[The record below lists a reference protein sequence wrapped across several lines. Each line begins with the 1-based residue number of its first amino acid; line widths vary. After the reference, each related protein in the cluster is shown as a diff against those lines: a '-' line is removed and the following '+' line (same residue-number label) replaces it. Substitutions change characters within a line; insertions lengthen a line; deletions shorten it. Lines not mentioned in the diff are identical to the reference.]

1 MHRISPTFLKDK
13 FYGMK
18 KIFFAF
24 LLLITT
30 YVADAQIKDLKE
42 RIRQR
47 TKDKTNQKINTTADN
62 AVDSAFSKTETG
74 VKGTATTK
82 PDITKKKGKTSAGET
97 GMNQITE
104 QNPVDTGRNDN
115 NTIQSMEVYRKFDFV
130 PGEKILAIEDFSQ
143 DAVGDFPDK
152 WNTNSSGEIV
162 TIQGREGKW
171 LMLQNKGLLI
181 PEFINLLPENFTFE
195 FDLICNRD
203 FDFYS
208 TAFFFD
214 IASLKSQ
221 ADYMIWKQY
230 SYENRNGV
238 EFRFHPMYATK
249 KSGFSEYKVYENGKE
264 LSKNQI
270 VTGQFH
276 SQTNNHVK
284 VSVWRQKQRI
294 RIYMNEEKVWDVP
307 KALNATMKYNS
318 IIFALVNSRNTTDRY
333 YIGNLKLAV
342 GAPDT
347 RNKLITE
354 GKFITRGILFD
365 VNSDKIK
372 PESYGALKDIAN
384 VLLENTEVKVKIVG
398 HTDADGEAQS
408 NLDLSK
414 RRALAVKN
422 VLIKE
427 FNIEEAR
434 LQVDGKGESEPA
446 DKNLTP
452 EGKANN
458 RRVEFI
464 KL

>member
-1 MHRISPTFLKDK
+1 
-13 FYGMK
+13 MK
-18 KIFFAF
+18 KIFFGFF
-24 LLLITT
+24 LLIIANA
-30 YVADAQIKDLKE
+30 ADAQIKELKE

-62 AVDSAFSKTETG
+62 AVDSAFSKTEAGAKSAVTP
-74 VKGTATTK
+74 K
-82 PDITKKKGKTSAGET
+82 PDGAKKKGNIPATEAEMSET
-97 GMNQITE
+97 KE
-104 QNPVDTGRNDN
+104 QNPVDTGGKNN
-115 NTIQSMEVYRKFDFV
+115 NTTQSMAVYRKFDFV
-130 PGEKILAIEDFSQ
+130 PGEKIMAIEDFSQ

-162 TIQGREGKW
+162 TIEGREGKW
-171 LMLQNKGLLI
+171 LMVQNKGLLI

-221 ADYMIWKQY
+221 ADYMIWKQH
-230 SYENRNGV
+230 SYENRNGA

-264 LSKNQI
+264 VSKNLI

-284 VSVWRQKQRI
+284 VSVWRQKQRV
-294 RIYMNEEKVWDVP
+294 RIYLNEEKVWDIP
-307 KALNATMKYNS
+307 KALHATMKYNS

-372 PESYGALKDIAN
+372 PESYGTLKDIAN
-384 VLLENTEVKVKIVG
+384 VLLENTEVKVKIIG
-398 HTDADGEAQS
+398 HTDADGEVQA

-414 RRALAVKN
+414 RRALAVKSA
-422 VLIKE
+422 LIKE
-427 FNIEEAR
+427 FNIEETR
-434 LQVDGKGESEPA
+434 LQTDGKGENEPA
-446 DKNLTP
+446 DKSATP
-452 EGKANN
+452 EGK
-458 RRVEFI
+458 
-464 KL
+464 

>member
-1 MHRISPTFLKDK
+1 
-13 FYGMK
+13 MK
-18 KIFFAF
+18 KITFCISFLVFAV
-24 LLLITT
+24 I
-30 YVADAQIKDLKE
+30 ANAQLRNVTE
-42 RIRQR
+42 RVKQR
-47 TKDKTNQKINTTADN
+47 VIDKKNQKVNTAADN
-62 AVDSAFSKTETG
+62 AVDSAFSKTE
-74 VKGTATTK
+74 KGMKGAVTTK
-82 PDITKKKGKTSAGET
+82 PDSTKKKAKSSVGNA
-97 GMNQITE
+97 GMNQITV
-104 QNPVDTGRNDN
+104 QNSIDTGGHNI
-115 NTIQSMEVYRKFDFV
+115 NTNQSMEVYRKFDFV

-162 TIQGREGKW
+162 TIEGREGKW
-171 LMLQNKGLLI
+171 LMVQNKGLLI
-181 PEFINLLPENFTFE
+181 PEFITLLPENFTFE

-214 IASLKSQ
+214 IASLKNQ
-221 ADYMIWKQY
+221 ADYMIWKQH

-264 LSKNQI
+264 LSKNLI

-294 RIYMNEEKVWDVP
+294 RIYMNEEKIWDVP

-318 IIFALVNSRNTTDRY
+318 IIFALVNSRHTTDRY

-384 VLLENTEVKVKIVG
+384 VLSENPELKVRIVG
-398 HTDADGEAQS
+398 HTDADGDDQP

-414 RRALAVKN
+414 RRAEAVKKT
-422 VLIKE
+422 LIDE
-427 FNIEEAR
+427 FGIDASRMEP
-434 LQVDGKGESEPA
+434 DGKGEKEPV

-464 KL
+464 KI

>member
-1 MHRISPTFLKDK
+1 
-13 FYGMK
+13 MK
-18 KIFFAF
+18 KITFCISFLVFAV
-24 LLLITT
+24 I
-30 YVADAQIKDLKE
+30 ANAQLRNVTE
-42 RIRQR
+42 RVKQR
-47 TKDKTNQKINTTADN
+47 VIDKKNQKVNTAADN
-62 AVDSAFSKTETG
+62 AVDSAFSKTE
-74 VKGTATTK
+74 KGMKGAVTTK
-82 PDITKKKGKTSAGET
+82 PDSTKKKAKSSVGNA
-97 GMNQITE
+97 GMNQITV
-104 QNPVDTGRNDN
+104 QNSIDTGGHNI
-115 NTIQSMEVYRKFDFV
+115 NTNQSMEVYRKFDFV

-162 TIQGREGKW
+162 TIEGREGKW
-171 LMLQNKGLLI
+171 LMVQNKGLLI
-181 PEFINLLPENFTFE
+181 PEFITLLPENFTFE

-214 IASLKSQ
+214 IASLKNQ
-221 ADYMIWKQY
+221 ADYMIWKQH

-264 LSKNQI
+264 LSKNLI

-294 RIYMNEEKVWDVP
+294 RIYMNEEKIWDVP

-318 IIFALVNSRNTTDRY
+318 IIFALVNSRHTTDRY

-384 VLLENTEVKVKIVG
+384 VLSENPELKVRIVG
-398 HTDADGEAQS
+398 HTDADGDDQP

-414 RRALAVKN
+414 RRAEAVKKT
-422 VLIKE
+422 LIDE
-427 FNIEEAR
+427 FGIDASRMEP
-434 LQVDGKGESEPA
+434 DGKGETEPV

-464 KL
+464 KI

>member
-1 MHRISPTFLKDK
+1 
-13 FYGMK
+13 MK
-18 KIFFAF
+18 KIIFCISFLVFAV
-24 LLLITT
+24 I
-30 YVADAQIKDLKE
+30 ANAQLRNVTE
-42 RIRQR
+42 RVKQR
-47 TKDKTNQKINTTADN
+47 VIDKKNQKVNTAADN
-62 AVDSAFSKTETG
+62 AVDSAFSKTE
-74 VKGTATTK
+74 KGMKGAVTTK
-82 PDITKKKGKTSAGET
+82 PDSTKKKAKSSVGNA
-97 GMNQITE
+97 GMNQITV
-104 QNPVDTGRNDN
+104 QNSIDTGGHNI
-115 NTIQSMEVYRKFDFV
+115 NTNQSMEVYRKFDFV

-162 TIQGREGKW
+162 TIEGREGKW
-171 LMLQNKGLLI
+171 LMVQNKGLLI
-181 PEFINLLPENFTFE
+181 PEFITLLPENFTFE

-214 IASLKSQ
+214 IASLKNQ
-221 ADYMIWKQY
+221 ADYMIWKQH

-264 LSKNQI
+264 LSKNLI

-294 RIYMNEEKVWDVP
+294 RIYMNEEKIWDVP

-318 IIFALVNSRNTTDRY
+318 IIFALVNSRHTTDRY

-384 VLLENTEVKVKIVG
+384 VLSENPELKVRIVG
-398 HTDADGEAQS
+398 HTDADGDDQP

-414 RRALAVKN
+414 RRAEAVKKT
-422 VLIKE
+422 LIDE
-427 FNIEEAR
+427 FGIDASRMEP
-434 LQVDGKGESEPA
+434 DGKGETEPV

-464 KL
+464 KI

>member
-1 MHRISPTFLKDK
+1 MTKIIMFVFFL
-13 FYGMK
+13 
-18 KIFFAF
+18 AF
-24 LLLITT
+24 THI
-30 YVADAQIKDLKE
+30 ADAQIKDLKE
-42 RIRQR
+42 RIKQR

-74 VKGTATTK
+74 VKSTVTAK
-82 PDITKKKGKTSAGET
+82 PDSTKKKGKTSAGEA
-97 GMNQITE
+97 GMSEIKE
-104 QNPVDTGRNDN
+104 QNIIDTGGN
-115 NTIQSMEVYRKFDFV
+115 NNITQSMEVYRKFDFV

-162 TIQGREGKW
+162 TIEGREGKW

-181 PEFINLLPENFTFE
+181 PEFITLLPENFTFE
-195 FDLICNRD
+195 FDLVCNRD

-214 IASLKSQ
+214 IASLKNQ
-221 ADYMIWKQY
+221 ADYMIWQQH
-230 SYENRNGV
+230 SYTNRNGV
-238 EFRFHPMYATK
+238 EFKFHPTYATK
-249 KSGFSEYKVYENGKE
+249 KSGFSEYKVYENSKE
-264 LSKNQI
+264 ISKNQI

-284 VSVWRQKQRI
+284 ISVWRQKQRI
-294 RIYMNEEKVWDVP
+294 RIYMNEEKVWDIP

-318 IIFALVNSRNTTDRY
+318 IIFALVISRNTTDRY
-333 YIGNLKLAV
+333 YLGNLKLAV

-365 VNSDKIK
+365 VNSDRIK

-384 VLLENTEVKVKIVG
+384 VLSENSEVKVMIVG
-398 HTDADGEAQS
+398 HTDADGDAQS
-408 NLDLSK
+408 NLELSK
-414 RRALAVKN
+414 RRAEAVKN
-422 VLIKE
+422 TLIKE
-427 FNIEEAR
+427 FNIDASRMESS
-434 LQVDGKGESEPA
+434 GKGESEPI
-446 DKNLTP
+446 DKSLTP

-464 KL
+464 KV

>member
-1 MHRISPTFLKDK
+1 
-13 FYGMK
+13 MK
-18 KIFFAF
+18 KIFLAM
-24 LLLITT
+24 LLLTITFF
-30 YVADAQIKDLKE
+30 ANAQLKTVIDRSKQRAKD
-42 RIRQR
+42 RS
-47 TKDKTNQKINTTADN
+47 NQKIDNTIES
-62 AVDSAFSKTETG
+62 VIDSAFNKTGRGAKDVVKGKSSDKKSNPDSSGEKNSSKNVNEGQQQGDTET
-74 VKGTATTK
+74 KNT
-82 PDITKKKGKTSAGET
+82 
-97 GMNQITE
+97 
-104 QNPVDTGRNDN
+104 NDQ
-115 NTIQSMEVYRKFDFV
+115 TPFVAYRKFDFV
-130 PGEKILAIEDFSQ
+130 PGEKIMVIEDFSQ

-162 TIQGREGKW
+162 TIEGKEGKW
-171 LMLQNKGLLI
+171 LMVQNKGLLI

-221 ADYMIWKQY
+221 ADYMIWKQH
-230 SYENRNGV
+230 SYENRNGA

-264 LSKNQI
+264 ISKNLI

-284 VSVWRQKQRI
+284 VSVWRQKQRV
-294 RIYMNEEKVWDVP
+294 RIYLNEEKVWDIP

-372 PESYGALKDIAN
+372 PESYGTLKDIAN
-384 VLLENTEVKVKIVG
+384 VLLENTEVKVKIIG
-398 HTDADGEAQS
+398 HTDADGEVQA

-414 RRALAVKN
+414 RRALAVKSA
-422 VLIKE
+422 LIKE
-427 FNIEEAR
+427 FNIEETR
-434 LQVDGKGESEPA
+434 LQTDGKGENEPA
-446 DKNLTP
+446 DKSATP

-458 RRVEFI
+458 RRVEFVKI
-464 KL
+464 